1 MGGAFPIMETDAMI
15 GPWASAARRVSDRSM
30 AKDARQVQPEE
41 EEETP
46 SKADGKKTCSVCGI
60 KLSSYNPGPNC
71 WQHTIGYPWRGPSAK
86 PRYD

>member
-1 MGGAFPIMETDAMI
+1 
-15 GPWASAARRVSDRSM
+15 M
-30 AKDARQVQPEE
+30 AKEARQVPSERNDGNRPEE
-41 EEETP
+41 
-46 SKADGKKTCSVCGI
+46 DQHTCTVCGI

>member
-1 MGGAFPIMETDAMI
+1 MASSPSEVPDRQAKEDAEE
-15 GPWASAARRVSDRSM
+15 RRC
-30 AKDARQVQPEE
+30 
-41 EEETP
+41 
-46 SKADGKKTCSVCGI
+46 GVCGT

>member
-1 MGGAFPIMETDAMI
+1 
-15 GPWASAARRVSDRSM
+15 M
-30 AKDARQVQPEE
+30 ATKEAGEQPAHQE
-41 EEETP
+41 P
-46 SKADGKKTCSVCGI
+46 GSGKADAHVCSVCGT

>member
-1 MGGAFPIMETDAMI
+1 
-15 GPWASAARRVSDRSM
+15 M
-30 AKDARQVQPEE
+30 AKDAGHAAAEGSKR
-41 EEETP
+41 P
-46 SKADGKKTCSVCGI
+46 SGKEQRACSVCGT

>member
-1 MGGAFPIMETDAMI
+1 MT
-15 GPWASAARRVSDRSM
+15 
-30 AKDARQVQPEE
+30 KDA
-41 EEETP
+41 
-46 SKADGKKTCSVCGI
+46 SKAPQGEGEDEAVQVEAAKTCTVCGI

>member
-1 MGGAFPIMETDAMI
+1 
-15 GPWASAARRVSDRSM
+15 M
-30 AKDARQVQPEE
+30 AKDARQV
-41 EEETP
+41 P
-46 SKADGKKTCSVCGI
+46 SEGDEQDRAEPDADKTCSVCGT

>member
-1 MGGAFPIMETDAMI
+1 
-15 GPWASAARRVSDRSM
+15 M
-30 AKDARQVQPEE
+30 AKDTHKAPDGEHEE
-41 EEETP
+41 KPAAEAGE
-46 SKADGKKTCSVCGI
+46 SCSVCGI

>member
-1 MGGAFPIMETDAMI
+1 
-15 GPWASAARRVSDRSM
+15 M
-30 AKDARQVQPEE
+30 AKEARSTPEGEHREQPAAE
-41 EEETP
+41 
-46 SKADGKKTCSVCGI
+46 AGKTCSVCGT

>member
-1 MGGAFPIMETDAMI
+1 M
-15 GPWASAARRVSDRSM
+15 S
-30 AKDARQVQPEE
+30 KDAGHATGGDRKHASDKEQR
-41 EEETP
+41 
-46 SKADGKKTCSVCGI
+46 ACSVCGT

>member
-1 MGGAFPIMETDAMI
+1 
-15 GPWASAARRVSDRSM
+15 M
-30 AKDARQVQPEE
+30 AKEASQRHTPPERND
-41 EEETP
+41 
-46 SKADGKKTCSVCGI
+46 DGRTATEQATCSVCGT

>member
-1 MGGAFPIMETDAMI
+1 MT
-15 GPWASAARRVSDRSM
+15 
-30 AKDARQVQPEE
+30 KDA
-41 EEETP
+41 
-46 SKADGKKTCSVCGI
+46 SKAPRGEGEDEAVQVETTKTCTVCGT

>member
-1 MGGAFPIMETDAMI
+1 MAPD
-15 GPWASAARRVSDRSM
+15 PRRGEEQM
-30 AKDARQVQPEE
+30 AKEAPETTPGEDE
-41 EEETP
+41 ERSEQSE
-46 SKADGKKTCSVCGI
+46 GRRMTCSVCGT

>member
-1 MGGAFPIMETDAMI
+1 
-15 GPWASAARRVSDRSM
+15 M
-30 AKDARQVQPEE
+30 AKEARKVPREDRAEEPARADTADAAKVC
-41 EEETP
+41 T
-46 SKADGKKTCSVCGI
+46 VCGT

>member
-1 MGGAFPIMETDAMI
+1 L
-15 GPWASAARRVSDRSM
+15 
-30 AKDARQVQPEE
+30 AKEAQKVPEE
-41 EEETP
+41 RPDDE
-46 SKADGKKTCSVCGI
+46 SASDSADAGKSCSVCGT

>member
-1 MGGAFPIMETDAMI
+1 
-15 GPWASAARRVSDRSM
+15 M
-30 AKDARQVQPEE
+30 AKEAERVPAEGQGDERSGQRRP
-41 EEETP
+41 
-46 SKADGKKTCSVCGI
+46 TCSVCGT

>member
-1 MGGAFPIMETDAMI
+1 
-15 GPWASAARRVSDRSM
+15 M
-30 AKDARQVQPEE
+30 AKEAPQATSGEDDEQTEQAEGGR
-41 EEETP
+41 
-46 SKADGKKTCSVCGI
+46 AACSVCGT

>member
-1 MGGAFPIMETDAMI
+1 
-15 GPWASAARRVSDRSM
+15 M
-30 AKDARQVQPEE
+30 AKDARKASHEE
-41 EEETP
+41 EEEQVVP
-46 SKADGKKTCSVCGI
+46 PADDGNTCSVCGT

>member
-1 MGGAFPIMETDAMI
+1 
-15 GPWASAARRVSDRSM
+15 M
-30 AKDARQVQPEE
+30 AKDAGHAA
-41 EEETP
+41 
-46 SKADGKKTCSVCGI
+46 ADGPKGPSEKEQRACSVCGT

>member
-1 MGGAFPIMETDAMI
+1 MARNAPEVPAESDAPREPQS
-15 GPWASAARRVSDRSM
+15 GER
-30 AKDARQVQPEE
+30 KC
-41 EEETP
+41 
-46 SKADGKKTCSVCGI
+46 GVCEV